1 MYVYYTIHIL
11 VLVHSIVNSDP
22 GLPIRCPAEQINTS
36 GRISPKTKKKVS
48 SWSACAQLCRERV
61 GCRYW
66 TWHHGH
72 TCVTMMDAAKLDGN
86 PGAVS
91 GNRDCREKLKLKIG
105 CPANLVNTW
114 GRVGGVTTDVKTWE
128 ECAKLCQKRSSC
140 RYWTWHHDKT
150 PHLYLRYKC
159 VTMTDAASTYGNPDT
174 VSGTRDCPGN
184 DEEEGGNAAIIFNAE
199 LHKLYR
205 IMIVHENSRCIKF
218 EHKVSF
224 RTICKK
230 YDEQASYFSVTIN
243 GVQVGK
249 VKSRITKHMANVN
262 VYAGDNYLPAA
273 DAKYN
278 NLIWEEI
285 SGGI

>member
-1 MYVYYTIHIL
+1 M
-11 VLVHSIVNSDP
+11 
-22 GLPIRCPAEQINTS
+22 
-36 GRISPKTKKKVS
+36 
-48 SWSACAQLCRERV
+48 ACAQLCRERV

-66 TWHHGH
+66 TWHDGRTPRKYRH
-72 TCVTMMDAAKLDGN
+72 TCVTMTDAANLHAN
-86 PGAVS
+86 SHTVS
-91 GNRDCREKLKLKIG
+91 VNRDCREELKLKIA

-114 GRVGGVTTDVKTWE
+114 ARVGGETTDVKTWE
-128 ECAKLCQKRSSC
+128 ECAKLCQKRASC

-205 IMIVHENSRCIKF
+205 IMIVHENTMCIKF
-218 EHKVSF
+218 EHIISY
-224 RTICKK
+224 RTICTK
-230 YDEQASYFSVTIN
+230 YDTHASYFSVTIN
-243 GVQVGK
+243 GLQVGK
-249 VKSRITKHMANVN
+249 VQSKITKHMTNVN

-273 DAKYN
+273 DAKYK

>member
-1 MYVYYTIHIL
+1 
-11 VLVHSIVNSDP
+11 
-22 GLPIRCPAEQINTS
+22 
-36 GRISPKTKKKVS
+36 
-48 SWSACAQLCRERV
+48 
-61 GCRYW
+61 
-66 TWHHGH
+66 
-72 TCVTMMDAAKLDGN
+72 MMDAAKLDGN

-114 GRVGGVTTDVKTWE
+114 ARVGGETTDVKTWE
-128 ECAKLCQKRSSC
+128 ECAKLCQKRASC

-205 IMIVHENSRCIKF
+205 IMIVHENARCLKFKHLYLRTKCIK
-218 EHKVSF
+218 
-224 RTICKK
+224 
-230 YDEQASYFSVTIN
+230 YDKHASYFSVTIN
-243 GVQVGK
+243 GLQVGK
-249 VKSRITKHMANVN
+249 VQSEITKPMTNVN

-285 SGGI
+285 SGGMYRGLFKYYTMKTYDQWAVLQG